1 MKLQEFRKLYPEY
14 DKWSDSELADG
25 LYSKYYSTKFDRQAF
40 NELIGFEGVPPSP
53 RNLQEPAPAD
63 QSMPPVQTPGDQL
76 NPQDYLAMETPA
88 EPAAPLMA
96 AHAPTQFKYLDKFV
110 ETPTTLLPSHA
121 DPRTERLKGYD
132 QALQER
138 MKGYSPE
145 AGAGGAGAIATLIT
159 SPPAMIAGG
168 IAAGLRLIAE
178 QDLDAANQTLE
189 EVMAQPAKLLYRK
202 VKDPVTGQEGYEARN
217 PEDVRL
223 TGEAMKPFELLNK
236 AATAAG
242 DWAEQAAGESE
253 QAADIGATT
262 ATIVEAG
269 LLFGLPK
276 LAGAIGKA
284 PWVRRLTNRER
295 ALMVQDIA
303 DMKKSGMTE
312 GQIIREFKKKG
323 NDKPFQ
329 DALKARKTPEQASP
343 TTPAPKPEGKGKAAA
358 EIVEP
363 AASQEVVAKPVKTK
377 KPEIAETAKIEA
389 PAKLEEP
396 ATVAKVKPEPA
407 PTNRLPEPETGKQHL
422 QRIEREYKARKKK
435 AFGMAKQAGKK
446 PVVLTQ
452 RGTNKRGVIIHKST
466 KKKDHYQITYWDD
479 KGFSGDTQAAT
490 LEKAIDEA
498 LTEGYETI
506 NPAAFNKAVSSRRFA
521 GYTKAAE
528 LHKKIWYGSEKGEG
542 VIEMPGPEP
551 APKPEDSKKYFEKIL
566 EIIKGKHKDA
576 DADMLKIEGWS
587 HGNDNLNAMADQL
600 MTRSESKA
608 LDPKFK
614 IKLQFWARKLKK
626 WALAPEAERKEIKS
640 ILGVD
645 RPKVAKPAPVEPA
658 PEPKIEIT
666 GKEKKTVTVDMPK
679 SEAKQ
684 LSVKEQRFYLEK
696 EINAAIKAAPK
707 DGYSKGFVTFK
718 VPGDGEFTIVNQRS
732 VLAEFKKSVFKTLP
746 KSGKFPGRPVAAG
759 LKGKGPMPSRISGE
773 GVAYYN
779 EYKPKS
785 KKPLIE
791 NDRQWYDN
799 GWHITGSYFIKSID
813 RKGKKPYLD
822 GPVPNYKEIIKSK
835 TMPAK
840 IVAVTHAGKPEIRP
854 GVHIKALAGDKQVL
868 VNADFVDNVLS
879 HYPDAKPHI
888 VRENTPLVLWK
899 SKRKVVAATAPLD
912 VDEKFFKGLPQKMGE
927 PYHPKDW
934 KPEPTTGADTY
945 MDDKGRYVR
954 VGQAPQGN
962 YSFYATKDLKNQG
975 ERVRMA
981 RSGKR
986 FWDTM
991 EEAQAALKDYAAAR
1005 GWKTHG
1011 TYKAPSGHASAGIFN
1026 EAAFEGPGGA
1036 QYVEN
1041 IPFVMQMPELVALAK
1056 ELLGGR
1062 LPRVAAHISRN
1073 PGVRGYFMPGGAGL
1087 IKLRADI
1094 MQNPKQAIATLAH
1107 EIGHLVDYLP
1117 DKTMARGN
1125 LLGRMA
1131 SLKRHARK
1139 FLPHKPGAPGELTDA
1154 DRKRLRQEAIKL
1166 IEGTV
1171 EKAPADLTAKDVLA
1185 IWQDATGNIR
1195 KEFPE
1200 LYNYIAGLGTA
1211 EKKSIVKAAMKG
1223 LVADELKAITKK
1235 APSNKLKDVERK
1247 LKDLIKDEIKKRKLF
1262 SEEDLRKELIE
1273 WTHFWKPFDQYAN
1286 PKYTRYRYSGVELY
1300 ADFYSGLMLAPA
1312 TVKRYA
1318 PKAYEAFFNYLE
1330 NKPKLMEEYDRI
1342 QDLIKSGEVMGQ
1354 RVQDL
1359 RKMFRK
1365 GDRTWAKQYE
1375 ARAKFSDL
1383 LMREF
1388 VEQHHFLYKK
1398 IKKIGEKN
1406 IPAGD
1411 NPRYRIEQMQYS
1423 GSEHEYHMRQVFQK
1437 IIKPLEKAGADW
1449 QDFRE
1454 YVFHLRVAN
1463 ERHEMFNPLGHTKE
1477 TSAPRI
1483 AEIEASPIG
1492 EALKKARQEFR
1503 KIHLDVIDKAEKA
1516 GIWNKELIDMMRER
1530 EFYARWL
1537 VQEYVEKKNGRGP
1550 GAKVYKQYG
1559 TLSEIFDPATATIM
1573 QDLAVIKATNRSI
1586 AAKTTVKFLKDNF
1599 PDEIQAAE
1607 TRWVTNHREAI
1618 IPSNPDLGQI
1628 MYLDNGRVKTYNV
1641 DKFIAQSFEQNPVQA
1656 MAIAKVFQAMAKPF
1670 RVAFTEIN
1678 YGFWMFNL
1686 HRDYF
1691 RAAKN
1696 LPGAKVF
1703 TFAKYYF
1710 KGIKPAFKSAFGVP
1724 DDVIAQMAKNN
1735 MLISIADIRGM
1746 RTEDMQIERLLK
1758 QFHMRPRE
1766 WNNRITR
1773 PFGKAFTYFSNIG
1786 RAFERVPKVGG
1797 YLYLRKKFPDMTSHE
1812 IGHIVR
1818 TQAGSP
1824 DFLRAGRAY
1833 PIYNNLLLFSNAAK
1847 EGYRGDY
1854 ESFAKT
1860 PGAYMWKTIKY
1871 HWIPKLLQWAATTG
1885 LLGAGLK
1892 QIMDGV
1898 SEYDKT
1904 NYIIIPLGM
1913 VRVDPKTG
1921 TDEYLA
1927 LTEAEKS
1934 KGLYKSV
1941 YWRVP
1946 VDETGRFLGGLLWKM
1961 LNVKEF
1967 GFTDSATGLFDY
1979 MAGQAPTINPGVEAV
1994 WDVVAYASGRNPYD
2008 SFRGRY
2014 ALPETVHE
2022 AGGKRAHL
2030 AMARYLANKMGAGIV
2045 YNFRS
2050 SNIDKIKTEL
2060 ETALGLP
2067 VSSNLLGRFLKV
2079 TDYGVREDI
2088 KRAKKRA
2095 KTKRQRELLDAREAM
2110 YKLVNQEE
2118 LTKENTKALLNRP
2131 GILSE
2136 ENLIIGLAR
2145 RHGYMYLE
2153 EFLAAGSKDE
2163 QDAVIKL
2170 MIEKH
2175 GKAD

>member
-63 QSMPPVQTPGDQL
+63 QSMPPVETPGDQL

-223 TGEAMKPFELLNK
+223 AGEAMKPFELLNK

-329 DALKARKTPEQASP
+329 DALKAVRKPEKPA
-343 TTPAPKPEGKGKAAA
+343 TAAPAPKPEGKGKAAA

-363 AASQEVVAKPVKTK
+363 AASQEVVAKPVKPK

-389 PAKLEEP
+389 PA
-396 ATVAKVKPEPA
+396 
-407 PTNRLPEPETGKQHL
+407 NRLPEPETGKQHL

-521 GYTKAAE
+521 GYTKANEIFQKNWA
-528 LHKKIWYGSEKGEG
+528 GGEKGEG
-542 VIEMPGPEP
+542 VIEMPGP
-551 APKPEDSKKYFEKIL
+551 
-566 EIIKGKHKDA
+566 
-576 DADMLKIEGWS
+576 
-587 HGNDNLNAMADQL
+587 
-600 MTRSESKA
+600 
-608 LDPKFK
+608 
-614 IKLQFWARKLKK
+614 
-626 WALAPEAERKEIKS
+626 
-640 ILGVD
+640 
-645 RPKVAKPAPVEPA
+645 KPAPEPKIEPDYENAVRKAAQPMAKKWRQGFEKVLGQDLTHAQTLDLMLEMMRKGQKRGDPWLINDSNPNQPDWYIKEAWKNIEKSKPASA

-707 DGYSKGFVTFK
+707 DGYAKGEVTFK
-718 VPGDGEFTIVNQRS
+718 VPGDGTFTIVNKRS

-791 NDRQWYDN
+791 ADRQWYDD
-799 GWHITGSYFIKSID
+799 GWHITGAHIIKSPK
-813 RKGKKPYLD
+813 KGKKPYQD
-822 GPVPNYKEIIKSK
+822 GPVPNYKQFLKEK
-835 TMPAK
+835 TSPAK
-840 IVAVTHAGKPEIRP
+840 IVAVTHAGRSDMKPM
-854 GVHIKALAGDKQVL
+854 VHIKAESGKKQAV
-868 VNADFVDNVLS
+868 VMADFVDNVMS
-879 HYPDAKPHI
+879 HYPDAKPNFAKGHT
-888 VRENTPLVLWK
+888 VPLIIWK
-899 SKRKVVAATAPLD
+899 SKGKVVAISAPINPKS
-912 VDEKFFKGLPQKMGE
+912 VSKTMKQFPKKVGE

-934 KPEPTTGADTY
+934 KPEPTIGADTY

-975 ERVRMA
+975 DRVRMA
-981 RSGKR
+981 RSAKR

-1005 GWKTHG
+1005 GWKTHSA
-1011 TYKAPSGHASAGIFN
+1011 TKAPSGHASAGIFN

-1062 LPRVAAHISRN
+1062 LPKVAAHISRN

-1094 MQNPKQAIATLAH
+1094 MENPKQAIATLAH

-1131 SLKRHARK
+1131 SLKKHARK

-1223 LVADELKAITKK
+1223 LVSEELKTIANKK
-1235 APSNKLKDVERK
+1235 APSNKLKDVEKK
-1247 LKDLIKDEIKKRKLF
+1247 LKDLIKAEIKKRKLF

-1273 WTHFWKPFDQYAN
+1273 WTHFWKPFDQYEN

-1330 NKPKLMEEYDRI
+1330 SKPKLMEQYDRI
-1342 QDLIKSGEVMGQ
+1342 QDRIASGNVTAARSE
-1354 RVQDL
+1354 DL
-1359 RKMFRK
+1359 HRGYRRA
-1365 GDRTWAKQYE
+1365 DRAWMEQYKKDTKYSD
-1375 ARAKFSDL
+1375 KFK
-1383 LMREF
+1383 REF
-1388 VEQHHFLYKK
+1388 IDLYHFIYKK
-1398 IKKIGEKN
+1398 VKVVGEKN

-1411 NPRYRIEQMQYS
+1411 NPRYRIEEMVYT
-1423 GSEHEYHMRQVFQK
+1423 GSEHEYYMRQTFQRV
-1437 IIKPLEKAGADW
+1437 IKPLEKAGAHW
-1449 QDFRE
+1449 NVFGE
-1454 YVFHLRVAN
+1454 YITELRVLH
-1463 ERHEMFNPLGHTKE
+1463 ERNEMFNPGGRVAE
-1477 TSAPRI
+1477 TSSARLNELHNGPH
-1483 AEIEASPIG
+1483 G
-1492 EALKKARQEFR
+1492 EALEKARVELR
-1503 KIHLDVIDKAEKA
+1503 KIHLEVIDKAEEA
-1516 GIWNKELIDMMRER
+1516 GIWSPEMIKMMRER
-1530 EFYARWL
+1530 EYYARFQ
-1537 VQEYVEKKNGRGP
+1537 VAKYIEKRHGRGP
-1550 GAKVYKQYG
+1550 GAKVYKQVG
-1559 TLSEIFDPATATIM
+1559 TFEDIGNPATATLM
-1573 QDLAVIKATNRSI
+1573 QDLAVIKATNRSV
-1586 AAKTTVKFLKDNF
+1586 AAKTTVQFLKKHF
-1599 PDEIQAAE
+1599 PDEIVEAE
-1607 TRWVTNHREAI
+1607 KQWVAKDKYSRGHYEAK
-1618 IPSNPDLGQI
+1618 PPADNKLGQI
-1628 MYLDNGRVKTYNV
+1628 SYLENGKVKTYDV
-1641 DKFIAQSFEQNPVQA
+1641 DKYIAESFEKNPVES
-1656 MAIAKVFQAMAKPF
+1656 MIIARGFSALAKPF
-1670 RVAFTEIN
+1670 RVAFTELN

-1691 RAAKN
+1691 RAVKN
-1696 LPGAKVF
+1696 LQGAKAI
-1703 TFAKYYF
+1703 TFAKYYLS
-1710 KGIKPAFKSAFGVP
+1710 GIKPAFKSVFGIP
-1724 DDVIAQMAKNN
+1724 DDVIAQMAKGN

-1746 RTEDMQIERLLK
+1746 RPEDMQIERMQK
-1758 QFHMRPRE
+1758 QFHMMPRTFNVRLPFFKTE
-1766 WNNRITR
+1766 YDLKVLR
-1773 PFGKAFTYFSNIG
+1773 PFGKLFTYFSNIG

-1797 YLYLRKKFPDMTSHE
+1797 YLYLRKKFPDMTKHE
-1812 IGHIVR
+1812 IGHIIRNV
-1818 TQAGSP
+1818 GSP
-1824 DFLRAGRAY
+1824 DFLRAGRGA
-1833 PIYNNLLLFSNAAK
+1833 PIYNNMLLFSNAIK
-1847 EGYRGDY
+1847 EGYRGDW
-1854 ESFAKT
+1854 ESFSKSKAEYT
-1860 PGAYMWKTIKY
+1860 WKTIKY
-1871 HWIPKLLQWAATTG
+1871 NFIPKALQYAAEIG
-1885 LLGAGLK
+1885 LLGWGIEK
-1892 QIMDGV
+1892 IMDGA

-1904 NYIIIPLGM
+1904 NYIIIPLGL
-1913 VRVDPKTG
+1913 VRVNPKTG
-1921 TDEYLA
+1921 EDEF
-1927 LTEAEKS
+1927 KS
-1934 KGLYKSV
+1934 ILDDPDKNVPYKSV

-1946 VDETGRFLGGLLWKM
+1946 VDETGRFFGGIMWKA
-1961 LNVKEF
+1961 LHVKEF
-1967 GFTDSATGLFDY
+1967 GFQDAYTGLFDY
-1979 MAGQAPTINPGVEAV
+1979 MAGQAPTLNPGIEVL
-1994 WDVVAYASGRNPYD
+1994 WDIVAYASGRNPYD

-2014 ALPETVHE
+2014 ALPETIHE
-2022 AGGKRAHL
+2022 AGGKRART
-2030 AMARYLANKMGAGIV
+2030 AMARYIANKMGANIV
-2045 YNFRS
+2045 YRFQS
-2050 SNIDKIKTEL
+2050 SNIDKIQTEL
-2060 ETALGLP
+2060 EQVLGLP
-2067 VSSNLLGRFLKV
+2067 ISSNLLGRFLKV

-2095 KTKRQRELLDAREAM
+2095 KTKRQRELLEAREAM
-2110 YKLVNQEE
+2110 YRLVNQQE

-2131 GILSE
+2131 GVLSE
-2136 ENLIIGLAR
+2136 DNLIIGLAR
-2145 RHGYMYLE
+2145 RHGFMYLE

-2175 GKAD
+2175 GKAE